1 MAAQP
6 GKRMNTG
13 HVFMRPLLIYK
24 LNNLY
29 INKLGNR
36 QIRGSALPICLMLSG
51 ILGILAVSALRS
63 ATAEARLGVS
73 VLAAHQAFSLAQRG
87 STTALRYAMRQPE
100 NLPALQS
107 IPLIIPVA
115 QPASPGHSIETE
127 IAAFGIDADCPY
139 LHDDAIL
146 NVERQHYEIRS
157 TGRASTSA
165 TRIHVQGFYICH
177 EICSGNGCIGTVTPP
192 VPSYWTWAES

>member
-1 MAAQP
+1 ML
-6 GKRMNTG
+6 
-13 HVFMRPLLIYK
+13 HLLIHK

-29 INKLGNR
+29 MNRPGNR

-73 VLAAHQAFSLAQRG
+73 VLAAHQAFNLAQRG
-87 STTALRYAMRQPE
+87 STTALGYAMRQPE

-107 IPLIIPVA
+107 IPLNISVA
-115 QPASPGHSIETE
+115 QPAIQGHSIETE
-127 IAAFGIDADCPY
+127 IAAIGADAECPY
-139 LHDDAIL
+139 LRNDADL

-157 TGRASTSA
+157 TGRAGKSA